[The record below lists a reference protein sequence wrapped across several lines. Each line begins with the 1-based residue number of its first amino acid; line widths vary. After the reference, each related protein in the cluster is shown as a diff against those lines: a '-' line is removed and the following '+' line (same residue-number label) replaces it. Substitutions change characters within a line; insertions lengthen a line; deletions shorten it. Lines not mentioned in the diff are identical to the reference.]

1 MDKMYVL
8 LYSKYSSN
16 SKRIIDQLENS
27 TIDLSKSIGLQ
38 LLCVDNEQ
46 LRNRILKSKQIK
58 ILSVPCL
65 LILLPDGTVEKYEG
79 QTMFTWFDE
88 IIISLQPKIPNTSM
102 QTNNINIYTN
112 DNKKENKII
121 NEGQIIQ
128 NTSDTNPEINDV
140 ESDNELEYIKELP
153 PKQKK
158 KKQPNKNKKQSVVV
172 TNIDDINS
180 DSDSNSDSNE
190 DESQHETPIKNKKQK
205 VKRAYMNDM
214 SENNDGS
221 IKPRSIPI
229 RTNAGNYEFSEVA
242 EYEQPETHVTQS
254 SESSKKGGLMAA
266 ALAMQKSREK
276 EDTNNKRPFPG
287 SM

>member
-16 SKRIIDQLENS
+16 SKKIIDKLENS
-27 TIDLSKSIGLQ
+27 SIDLSKSIGLQ
-38 LLCVDNEQ
+38 LLCIDNEQ
-46 LRNRILKSKQIK
+46 LRKRILKSKQIK

-79 QTMFTWFDE
+79 ETMFTWFDE
-88 IIISLQPKIPNTSM
+88 IIISLQPKIQTTM
-102 QTNNINIYTN
+102 QTPTNINLYTN
-112 DNKKENKII
+112 DVNKENKLI
-121 NEGQIIQ
+121 NEEQIIQ
-128 NTSDTNPEINDV
+128 NTDTSPEINDI

-158 KKQPNKNKKQSVVV
+158 KKHSKNKKQTVVV
-172 TNIDDINS
+172 TNIDDIDSES
-180 DSDSNSDSNE
+180 DYNSNE
-190 DESQHETPIKNKKQK
+190 DELENEMPIIKNKKQK
-205 VKRAYMNDM
+205 VKRSYMNDM

-221 IKPRSIPI
+221 IKARSIPI

-276 EDTNNKRPFPG
+276 EDINNKRPFPG
-287 SM
+287 SI